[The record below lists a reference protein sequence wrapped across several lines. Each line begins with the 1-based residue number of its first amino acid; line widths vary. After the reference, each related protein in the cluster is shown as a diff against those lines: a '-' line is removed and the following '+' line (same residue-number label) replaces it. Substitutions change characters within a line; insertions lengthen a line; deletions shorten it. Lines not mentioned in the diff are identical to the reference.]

1 LKKLLSGNEAIAL
14 GAYHAG
20 VQVAASYPGTPS
32 TEILENF
39 ARFDDIYAEW
49 STNEKVAMEV
59 GIGSSYAGVRSMV
72 SFKHVGFN
80 VASDAFM
87 AVAITGVD
95 GGLVVIS
102 AGDPGIHSSQ
112 NEQDNRYFARVGR
125 IPLIEPS
132 DSQEA
137 YELIYRGFEISEKFD
152 TPVILLSSTRVSHSK
167 SVVDI
172 KYSRQPV
179 QKKSV
184 FKHNVPKYVNLP
196 VYCRIRSITVDQ
208 RMQKLA
214 EFSNSFEYNKFI
226 LDSKEIGII
235 SSGVAFQYARDVF
248 PRASFLKLGMPFPLP
263 INLVKKFT
271 QNVKNIFIV
280 EELDSFIED
289 SVSALG
295 IKVIGKEFIPRYGEL
310 NTSIIENAAFQ
321 AGLLKSKA
329 SGKTKYIVPELPSRP
344 PLFCPGCPHTG
355 ISFILSTMGQRSKIL
370 DSKGLGIRESNMV
383 ITGDIGCYTLG
394 ALSPFQTIDT
404 TACMGASIGKAMGL
418 EKSGIKS
425 KIVALIGDSTF
436 LHSGMPELINA
447 VYNNSKITVLILDNG
462 TTAMTGHQEHPGTGI
477 TVKGI
482 KTKAVHIEELAKSLG
497 INDVSIVNA
506 FDMKGMRSAL
516 KNAVDNPE
524 LSVIV
529 VRGSCAMR
537 VKQKSAPL
545 KIDED
550 LCDKCGVCIKLGC
563 NAIRKDGDRIYIDSI
578 MCMGENCTIC
588 MQLCPRKA
596 ISKT

>member
-39 ARFDDIYAEW
+39 ARFDDVYAEW

-59 GIGSSYAGVRSMV
+59 GIGASYAGVRSLV

-80 VASDAFM
+80 VASDPFM

-112 NEQDNRYFARVGR
+112 NEQDNRYFARIGR
-125 IPLIEPS
+125 VPLIEPS

-137 YELIYRGFEISEKFD
+137 YELVYRGFEISEKFD

-172 KYSRQPV
+172 NHSREAV
-179 QKKSV
+179 QRKSL
-184 FKHNVPKYVNLP
+184 FKHNIPKYVNLP
-196 VYCRIRSITVDQ
+196 VYCRTRSITVDE
-208 RMQKLA
+208 RMQKLT
-214 EFSNSFEYNKFI
+214 EFSDSFEYNQFI
-226 LDSKEIGII
+226 PGSKDIGII
-235 SSGVAFQYARDVF
+235 SCGVAFQYARDVF
-248 PRASFLKLGMPFPLP
+248 PDASFLKLGMPFPLP
-263 INLVKKFT
+263 ENTVRKFAQQVKK
-271 QNVKNIFIV
+271 IFVV

-295 IKVIGKEFIPRYGEL
+295 IPVIGKKFLPRYGEL
-310 NTSIIENAAFQ
+310 NTSIIENAAIK
-321 AGLLKSKA
+321 AELLKSKA
-329 SGKTKYIVPELPSRP
+329 NIKKHVVPELPARP

-355 ISFILSTMGQRSKIL
+355 VSFILNTMGQRSKIL
-370 DSKGLGIRESNMV
+370 DSKGQGIKESNMV
-383 ITGDIGCYTLG
+383 ITGDIGCYTLA
-394 ALSPFQTIDT
+394 ALSPFQVIDT
-404 TACMGASIGKAMGL
+404 TACMGASIGKAIGL
-418 EKSGIKS
+418 EKAGIEA

-436 LHSGMPELINA
+436 LHSGIPELINA

-462 TTAMTGHQEHPGTGI
+462 TTAMTGHQEHPGTGK
-477 TVKGI
+477 TVKGE
-482 KTKAVHIEELAKSLG
+482 KTKAVDIEKLVKSLG
-497 INDVSIVNA
+497 IDDFSIVNA
-506 FDMKGMRSAL
+506 FDMKEIRTTL
-516 KNAVDNPE
+516 RKAVDNPE

-529 VRGSCAMR
+529 VRGACAMR

-545 KIDED
+545 VIDES
-550 LCDKCGVCIKLGC
+550 LCGKCGVCIKIGC
-563 NAIRKDGDRIYIDSI
+563 NAIRKDGDKIYIDSL
-578 MCMGENCTIC
+578 MCMGDNCTIC
-588 MQLCPRKA
+588 MQLCPDKA
-596 ISKT
+596 IKRI